1 MLDDDP
7 NQRLIS
13 RRRGINIARTGFNT
27 SQHNRTLATQRVPPA
42 NPISRRALAPGFETG
57 SITHGWA
64 AAPAIDTE
72 ARESVRVRRC
82 FLIEPLV
89 VFEIRKEWVMPTLDF
104 LKFRKS
110 LPQKEYTKLVEGAIS
125 IYNEAQAWKPAAEK
139 FLNGGK
145 LPAKN
150 AGDLDEEIVAVE
162 KQVLAAQQK
171 VKPPDPKA
179 DKLKELVD
187 ALQAL
192 KIQHREMVGTLVSQ
206 FEGLDSGGATEV
218 AKDTKAA
225 KATTDKALNEVQTEI
240 GSLVKKMQAYHK
252 EANGCIL
259 RQGGYVKS
267 QRDNTQQTENLL
279 GRKLKSKVDVKSFEQ
294 AQKDVTM
301 LEEVIEHL
309 QSSAQVIKRL

>member
-1 MLDDDP
+1 
-7 NQRLIS
+7 
-13 RRRGINIARTGFNT
+13 
-27 SQHNRTLATQRVPPA
+27 
-42 NPISRRALAPGFETG
+42 
-57 SITHGWA
+57 
-64 AAPAIDTE
+64 
-72 ARESVRVRRC
+72 
-82 FLIEPLV
+82 
-89 VFEIRKEWVMPTLDF
+89 MPTLDF

-110 LPQKEYTKLVEGAIS
+110 LPQKEYTKLVERAIS
-125 IYNEAQAWKPAAEK
+125 IYDDARAWQPAAEK

-150 AGDLDEEIVAVE
+150 AGDIDEEIVAVE

-179 DKLKELVD
+179 NQLKELVD

-225 KATTDKALNEVQTEI
+225 KGTADKALNEVQTEI
-240 GSLVKKMQAYHK
+240 SSLVKKMQAYHK

-267 QRDNTQQTENLL
+267 QRDLTEQTENLL